1 MQKCKKIFFSLFFL
15 LLVASIGNAEN
26 PKVRWKLAM
35 TWGPTLHPL
44 SDTAEHM
51 ADIVKELSDGNFV
64 IKVDASN
71 VHKSPFG
78 IFDMVKLGQY
88 EMGHT
93 ASYYYKGKNVA
104 FLPLTTMP
112 FGMIAPEQYA
122 WFYYG
127 GGLELMQEAYGK
139 HGMLAFPGGNTG
151 NQMGGWFTKEINSL
165 KDLKGLKMRI
175 PGFAGQ
181 IMAKLGVTVINIP
194 PGELYT
200 SLERGTIDAV
210 EWTGPGM
217 DIKMGFHEIAKY
229 YYTGWHEPGSEVEFL
244 INEKAYNKL
253 PEKYK
258 GILKIAMK
266 TAAYDMYIQSYDMNS
281 EAWNQMK
288 EKYPDIKVKVFPKE
302 VFQAMKGAYDELVTE
317 YEKDSPMFKKIMESK
332 RAYLDKARDWT
343 HISDYLYLQSMS
355 EVNLK

>member
-1 MQKCKKIFFSLFFL
+1 MGMMKKLLYSLL
-15 LLVASIGNAEN
+15 IILLVASAGFAADK
-26 PKVRWKLAM
+26 KVRWNLAM

-51 ADIVKELSDGNFV
+51 AEIVKDLSDGNFI

-93 ASYYYKGKNVA
+93 ASYYYKGKNIA

-112 FGMIAPEQYA
+112 FGMTAPEQYA

-127 GGLELMQEAYGK
+127 GGLELMQETYAK

-165 KDLKGLKMRI
+165 DDLKGLKMRI

-181 IMAKLGVTVINIP
+181 IMAKLGVTVTNIP

-200 SLERGTIDAV
+200 ALERGTVDAV

-217 DIKMGFHEIAKY
+217 DINMGFHKIAKY
-229 YYTGWHEPGSEVEFL
+229 YYTGWNEPGSEVEFL
-244 INEKAYNKL
+244 INEKEYNKL
-253 PEKYK
+253 SEKYK
-258 GILKIAMK
+258 KILKIAIK
-266 TAAYDMYIQSYDMNS
+266 TAAYDMYIQSYEMNA
-281 EAWNQMK
+281 EAWQQMK
-288 EKYPDIKVKVFPKE
+288 EKYPDIKVKVFPEEVLKE
-302 VFQAMKGAYDELVTE
+302 MKTAYDNLVAS
-317 YEKDSPMFKKIMESK
+317 YEKESPMFKKIMKSK
-332 RAYLDKARDWT
+332 RVYLDKVRDWT
-343 HISDYLYLQSMS
+343 HISDYLYLKSTS
-355 EVNLK
+355 ENNLK